1 MMILLQTLTEF
12 ITYNSNRHEETI
24 KDYCYLLYNSVYYS
38 YDIYIYTLAG
48 ILFNNLIFNTMRS
61 AKITYSDGTVINTS
75 LAANLTDKEINEYFK
90 IGRQFNIGNV
100 NDNLQTV
107 VNCEITPLY
116 ETGATNHAVNDLI
129 LFTDNTRELTELRDN
144 IYQMWLDFGSFGTIP
159 HYERFIKLFNKAKQ
173 RYISE
178 FPNFE
183 DHKHISLM
191 DGEQIREYCQL
202 YVLDFENWRN
212 EHK

>member
-1 MMILLQTLTEF
+1 
-12 ITYNSNRHEETI
+12 
-24 KDYCYLLYNSVYYS
+24 
-38 YDIYIYTLAG
+38 
-48 ILFNNLIFNTMRS
+48 MRS
-61 AKITYSDGTVINTS
+61 AKVTYSDGTVINTS

-90 IGRQFNIGNV
+90 IGKQFNIGNV

-107 VNCEITPLY
+107 VQCEITPLY

-129 LFTDNTRELTELRDN
+129 LFTDNTRELAESRDS
-144 IYQMWLDFGSFGTIP
+144 IYQMWLDFGSSGTTP
-159 HYERFIKLFNKAKQ
+159 HYERFIRLFNKAKQ

-191 DGEQIREYCQL
+191 NR
-202 YVLDFENWRN
+202 
-212 EHK
+212 